1 MLSSRVS
8 AGIEIPPATFLQ
20 GRLMDFARARH
31 LMVETQVRPSDV
43 TDPAILHAMRTIP
56 REAFA
61 PADRK
66 LFAYADQELDVAAGR
81 CLMRPRDLGK
91 LIQALAP
98 KAGERGLEIAG
109 ATGYGAAVL
118 ARCGVETT
126 LLEQNAEL
134 NFAAVAA
141 IGACGIDN
149 VQTASTEIT
158 AGWADLAPY
167 NVIMLNGSTEVVPD
181 AWIGQLA
188 EGGRLGVI
196 VRSGPAGHARL
207 YTKAGGVTS
216 YRVIFDAAPPLAPG
230 LAAKPQFAF

>member
-1 MLSSRVS
+1 
-8 AGIEIPPATFLQ
+8 
-20 GRLMDFARARH
+20 MDFARARH

-43 TDPAILHAMRTIP
+43 TDPAILAAMRAIP

-61 PADRK
+61 PPDRK
-66 LFAYADQELDVAAGR
+66 LLAYADQELEVAKGR
-81 CLMRPRDLGK
+81 SLMRARDLGK

-98 KAGERGLEIAG
+98 KPGDRALEIAG

-118 ARCGVETT
+118 SRCGADTT
-126 LLEQNAEL
+126 LLEPDPEL

-158 AGWADLAPY
+158 AGWPDLAPY
-167 NVIMLNGSTEVVPD
+167 DVIMLNGSAEVVPE
-181 AWIGQLA
+181 AWVSQLA

-196 VRSGPAGHARL
+196 VRSGPVGNARL
-207 YTKAGGVTS
+207 YTKAGGIAAF
-216 YRVIFDAAPPLAPG
+216 RVLFDAAPPLAPG
-230 LAAKPQFAF
+230 LTARPRFAF